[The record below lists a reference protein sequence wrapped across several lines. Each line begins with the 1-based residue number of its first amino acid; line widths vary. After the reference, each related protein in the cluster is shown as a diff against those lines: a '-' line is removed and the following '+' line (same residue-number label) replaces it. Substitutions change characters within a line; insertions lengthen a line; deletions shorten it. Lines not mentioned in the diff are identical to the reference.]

1 MSRLADSIAA
11 VAVLLALGAGGP
23 LGCGPRPQGE
33 EEDYDPYERPDVGE
47 LDCVPDLDGKIAA
60 DELQPALGVAAK
72 YLVSPAG
79 SRRSVDLEG
88 ETKNG
93 TRVWDWSRE
102 RDGDQSLEI
111 AARGI
116 EDAWYADSFPNGEFA
131 LPVDLAGSID
141 GIYRT
146 TDSRMLLLG
155 LASREESPD
164 EGKTLLPYE
173 SPVEVYRFPI
183 EKGEQWLSVGDV
195 ENGKL
200 QGVTYAGKD
209 TYRVEVREVGEMR
222 LPDFGFEQVHRVDT
236 QVTVEAP
243 GGTVQ
248 HRQVSFLAEC
258 FGEVARA
265 TSPDGVT
272 EVNFDGA
279 EQVRRLAAP

>member
-1 MSRLADSIAA
+1 MSRLADTITVLAA
-11 VAVLLALGAGGP
+11 LLALVAGGP
-23 LGCGPRPQGE
+23 FGCGPRPEGE

-47 LDCVPDLDGKIAA
+47 LDCVPNLDGKVSA

-72 YLVSPAG
+72 YLVSPSG
-79 SRRSVDLEG
+79 SRRSVDLGG
-88 ETKNG
+88 EMNNG
-93 TRVWDWSRE
+93 TRIWDWSRE
-102 RDGDQSLEI
+102 RDSDQSAEI
-111 AARGI
+111 VARGI
-116 EDAWYADSFPNGEFA
+116 EDAWYADSFPDGDFA

-146 TDSRMLLLG
+146 TDSKMLLLG

-173 SPVEVYRFPI
+173 SPVDVYRFPI
-183 EKGEQWLSVGDV
+183 EEGQQWVSTGEV
-195 ENGKL
+195 ENGTL
-200 QGVTYAGKD
+200 RGVTYSGTD
-209 TYRVEVREVGEMR
+209 TYRVEVPAVGEMQ

-248 HRQVSFLAEC
+248 RRQVSFIAEC

-272 EVNFDGA
+272 KQNFDEA
-279 EQVRRLAAP
+279 KEVRRLAAP

>member
-1 MSRLADSIAA
+1 MSRLADTIVVLAA
-11 VAVLLALGAGGP
+11 LLALVAGGP
-23 LGCGPRPQGE
+23 VGCGPRPEGE

-47 LDCVPDLDGKIAA
+47 LECVPNLDGKVSA

-72 YLVSPAG
+72 YLVSPSG

-88 ETKNG
+88 EMNNG
-93 TRVWDWSRE
+93 TRTWDWSRE
-102 RDGDQSLEI
+102 RDSDQSAEI
-111 AARGI
+111 VARGI
-116 EDAWYADSFPNGEFA
+116 EDAWYADSFPNGDFA

-146 TDSRMLLLG
+146 TDSKMLLLG

-173 SPVEVYRFPI
+173 SPVDVYRFPI
-183 EKGEQWLSVGDV
+183 EEGQQWVSVGDV

-200 QGVTYAGKD
+200 RGVTYSGKD
-209 TYRVEVREVGEMR
+209 TYRVEVGAVGEMR

-248 HRQVSFLAEC
+248 RRQVSFIAEC

-272 EVNFDGA
+272 KQNFDEA
-279 EQVRRLAAP
+279 KEVRRLAAP